1 MLSQTIDAPK
11 NLPTSHVMNMVTV
24 ADGIYQMNL
33 DLCLIAVISHTLG
46 FPFTINMS
54 ATSEPQSINCDF
66 FPHKVLTANKY
77 GGFYYEMIITGR
89 NEVVAKVIFLH
100 LSVILFTE
108 GTPPPQSRHPPGADT
123 PQEQTPSRSRHPPR
137 EAHSSIRSTSGRY
150 AFYWNAFLLAY
161 VIRISRYPHMDEQRS
176 DDSIIFWLALSLVV
190 IPPEIISLIVDFFT
204 IT

>member
-66 FPHKVLTANKY
+66 FFLTKC
-77 GGFYYEMIITGR
+77 
-89 NEVVAKVIFLH
+89 
-100 LSVILFTE
+100 
-108 GTPPPQSRHPPGADT
+108 
-123 PQEQTPSRSRHPPR
+123 
-137 EAHSSIRSTSGRY
+137 
-150 AFYWNAFLLAY
+150 
-161 VIRISRYPHMDEQRS
+161 
-176 DDSIIFWLALSLVV
+176 
-190 IPPEIISLIVDFFT
+190 
-204 IT
+204 